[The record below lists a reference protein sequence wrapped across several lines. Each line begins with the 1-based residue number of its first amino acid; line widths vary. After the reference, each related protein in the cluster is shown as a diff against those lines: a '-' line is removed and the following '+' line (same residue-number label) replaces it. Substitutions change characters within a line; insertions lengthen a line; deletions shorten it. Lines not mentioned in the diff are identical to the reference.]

1 MLKITNYE
9 KGRVV
14 HPRRRRL
21 YATAHRI
28 SGIAA
33 VDVWVL
39 EVIDDGP
46 LGVDGARTM
55 LGATATADRRTI
67 EDQRRSVVARAALT
81 QLVALRTRVDPAR
94 VRLTNDERGRPLLS
108 GSALH
113 VSIAHSGDF
122 VACAV
127 STRPVGVDIE
137 RSDRSEADD
146 ALAKRVCT
154 LAERQALERLL
165 PSSRTGALIRL
176 WTRKEAVV
184 KALGVGGALAF
195 EQLDVSHNAP
205 RIAGAR
211 ARGLW
216 VRDLRGAPDGYS
228 VALATAG
235 RWQCVRARLVEAG
248 KASATA

>member
-21 YATAHRI
+21 YATAQRI

-39 EVIDDGP
+39 AVTDDGP
-46 LGVDGARTM
+46 LGVDAARAM
-55 LGATATADRRTI
+55 LGASATADRRTI

-81 QLVALRTRVDPAR
+81 QLVALRTGVDPAR
-94 VRLTNDERGRPLLS
+94 VRMTSDERGRPLLS

-146 ALAKRVCT
+146 ALANRVCT
-154 LAERQALERLL
+154 LAERHALERLP

-228 VALATAG
+228 LALATAG
-235 RWQCVRARLVEAG
+235 RWQRVRARLVVAG
-248 KASATA
+248 NASATA